1 MIEGVVGRGRFIYSS
16 SDWLLGRIGGKILCS
31 RWCRKQNVRLD
42 AENVVGSFVAVSAPL
57 SRIMNETLGIIA
69 VSRAFTFN
77 IN

>member
-16 SDWLLGRIGGKILCS
+16 SDWLLGRIDGKILCS

-42 AENVVGSFVAVSAPL
+42 AENVVGSFVAAPL
-57 SRIMNETLGIIA
+57 SRIINETLGIIA
-69 VSRAFTFN
+69 VSRAFTLN